1 MSQITELD
9 LLGYSEHQ
17 LFLMYLLKFQAAPP
31 KLRRPPKSGWD
42 KLLRRA
48 IASGKPIVL
57 EELLAGA
64 FV

>member
-1 MSQITELD
+1 
-9 LLGYSEHQ
+9 
-17 LFLMYLLKFQAAPP
+17 MYLLKFQAAPP